1 MVAAYKELAIG
12 ADVSKLKPDEITA
25 YITTYLEKEDVDT
38 SKLTPGG
45 ITAFVLAY
53 EEVTGGALT
62 TSLTPTNIAAIVT
75 AYLEAENVDLSK
87 LTGPQIDAL
96 VNSYA
101 EAVGCDKSALKA
113 EVVAMI
119 TAYEEAEGIQKP
131 SFISTQISITGYDL
145 TAYRQFVTDNPV
157 EVTGIVR
164 LSSVYENPEDALL
177 DKNATFWK
185 DGVEIP
191 STMVPT
197 ELLTADKVAVMDED
211 GTMHILLTPE
221 VTGSAEAIAALR
233 KEVQEVNQLGATA
246 LGRASGI
253 MPATL
258 MDFVDAAINRIE
270 TFNNQKGSIW
280 QLWGLLEGGA
290 KNTLDTSMKLDFS
303 PDNLASLSTYISEV
317 VTAIQNGSKVSE
329 EDLGNLKS
337 IVDFLNGLELTGVGE
352 NVTAGIGDA
361 MTAAGWETDAE
372 SVAQNLVN
380 ALNAALEIHSPSERV
395 KPIGTNAAAGVG
407 FGMAG
412 YDMSTDADILA
423 GNITAALQASIN
435 LWTVG
440 LNAMAGLKA
449 GIYAGRAGVIDAMRS
464 AARAAV
470 TAAKAELKI
479 NSPSGVF
486 RDEVGRMTMK
496 GLGQGVL
503 LESKA
508 QAKVIH
514 NAARYLTGAAKDGA
528 ISTTSNDNRRTYN
541 QTSSVNLSGN
551 NFYIRDEQDIRS
563 LAVEI
568 ATLTR
573 RQQRG
578 KGLRMA

>member
-1 MVAAYKELAIG
+1 
-12 ADVSKLKPDEITA
+12 
-25 YITTYLEKEDVDT
+25 
-38 SKLTPGG
+38 
-45 ITAFVLAY
+45 
-53 EEVTGGALT
+53 
-62 TSLTPTNIAAIVT
+62 
-75 AYLEAENVDLSK
+75 
-87 LTGPQIDAL
+87 
-96 VNSYA
+96 
-101 EAVGCDKSALKA
+101 
-113 EVVAMI
+113 
-119 TAYEEAEGIQKP
+119 
-131 SFISTQISITGYDL
+131 
-145 TAYRQFVTDNPV
+145 
-157 EVTGIVR
+157 
-164 LSSVYENPEDALL
+164 
-177 DKNATFWK
+177 
-185 DGVEIP
+185 
-191 STMVPT
+191 
-197 ELLTADKVAVMDED
+197 
-211 GTMHILLTPE
+211 
-221 VTGSAEAIAALR
+221 
-233 KEVQEVNQLGATA
+233 
-246 LGRASGI
+246 
-253 MPATL
+253 
-258 MDFVDAAINRIE
+258 
-270 TFNNQKGSIW
+270 
-280 QLWGLLEGGA
+280 
-290 KNTLDTSMKLDFS
+290 MKLDFS
-303 PDNLASLSTYISEV
+303 PDNLASLSTYVSEV
-317 VTAIQNGSKVSE
+317 VAAIQNGSKVSE

-372 SVAQNLVN
+372 SVAQNLEN

-395 KPIGTNAAAGVG
+395 KPIGVNAAAGVG
-407 FGMAG
+407 SGMAG
-412 YDMSTDADILA
+412 YDMSTDASILA
-423 GNITAALQASIN
+423 GNITAALQAAIN

-470 TAAKAELKI
+470 SAAKAELKI

-503 LESKA
+503 LESKS

-514 NAARYLTGAAKDGA
+514 NAARFLTGAAKDGA